1 MLLRLW
7 KRDSHNYRFEDMAEK
22 KVEKK
27 LDARAETY
35 DVLRRPIISEKA
47 AKLSESNG
55 VVFEVAM
62 SATKEDVAKAVEVL
76 FGIKPTKI
84 NIVITK
90 GKVKTFRGRSTGTQR
105 KVKKAY
111 VSLPKDAKLD
121 LATDM

>member
-1 MLLRLW
+1 
-7 KRDSHNYRFEDMAEK
+7 MAEK

-27 LDARAETY
+27 LVASASTF
-35 DVLRRPIISEKA
+35 DVLRRPIVSEKA

-62 SATKEDVAKAVEVL
+62 SATKEDVAKAVEIL

>member
-1 MLLRLW
+1 
-7 KRDSHNYRFEDMAEK
+7 MAEK

-27 LDARAETY
+27 LVATARTF

-47 AKLSESNG
+47 AKLSEKNG

-76 FGIKPTKI
+76 YNIKPVKV

-111 VSLPKDAKLD
+111 VSLPADANLD
-121 LATDM
+121 LSANI